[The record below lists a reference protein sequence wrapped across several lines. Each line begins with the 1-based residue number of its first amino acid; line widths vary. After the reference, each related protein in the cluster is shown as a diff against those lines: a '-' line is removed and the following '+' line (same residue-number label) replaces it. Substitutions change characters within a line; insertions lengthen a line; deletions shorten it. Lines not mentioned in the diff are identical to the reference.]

1 MLNKII
7 IEPIVR
13 RALVEDIGNG
23 DLTTTATIP
32 ENLSAK
38 AIVHAKED
46 GVLAGMPLVKE
57 VYRIVDESVRVE
69 VLKSEGSTIEKGTTI
84 AEITGKAKSILIG
97 ERVALNFLQRMSGIA
112 TKTRNM
118 AELIKYFDCHLTDT
132 RKTTPGLRILEKYSV
147 HIGGG
152 RNHRFDLSSSIL
164 IKDNHIE
171 VSNGIQNAV
180 AAARR
185 AVGHTTKIEVEVKN
199 IEEVKEAL
207 TTGADIIMLD
217 NMSIEDMKEAVE
229 LIGDK
234 AIIEASGNITEKNIK
249 DVANTG
255 VNFISSG
262 SLTHSY
268 CSLDISIDIAYDKK
282 K

>member
-1 MLNKII
+1 MLNRII

-23 DLTTTATIP
+23 DLTTTAIIP

-38 AIVHAKED
+38 AIVHAKEN

-57 VYRIVDESVRVE
+57 VYHIIDENVRVE
-69 VLKSEGSTIEKGTTI
+69 VLKAEGSEVEKGTTI
-84 AEITGKAKSILIG
+84 AEITGKAASILIG

-132 RKTTPGLRILEKYSV
+132 RKTTPGLRVLEKYAV
-147 HIGGG
+147 QVGGG

-180 AAARR
+180 AAAKR
-185 AVGHTTKIEVEVKN
+185 AVGHTTKIEVEVKDIN
-199 IEEVKEAL
+199 QVNEAL

-217 NMSIEDMKEAVE
+217 NMDIETMEEAVK

-234 AIIEASGNITEKNIK
+234 AIVEASGNITEENIK

-255 VNFISSG
+255 VDFISSG

-268 CSLDISIDIAYDKK
+268 SSLDISIDIAYDKK

>member
-1 MLNKII
+1 MLNRII

-23 DLTTTATIP
+23 DLTTTAIIP

-38 AIVHAKED
+38 AIVHAKEN

-57 VYRIVDESVRVE
+57 VYRIIDENVRVE
-69 VLKSEGSTIEKGTTI
+69 VLKAEGSEVEKGTTI
-84 AEITGKAKSILIG
+84 AEITGKAASILIG

-132 RKTTPGLRILEKYSV
+132 RKTTPGLRVLEKYAV
-147 HIGGG
+147 QVGGG

-180 AAARR
+180 AAAKR
-185 AVGHTTKIEVEVKN
+185 AVGHTTKIEVEVKDIN
-199 IEEVKEAL
+199 QVNEAL

-217 NMSIEDMKEAVE
+217 NMDIETMEEAVK

-234 AIIEASGNITEKNIK
+234 AIVEASGNITEENIK

-255 VNFISSG
+255 VDFISSG

-268 CSLDISIDIAYDKK
+268 SSLDISIDIAYDKK

>member
-1 MLNKII
+1 MLNRII

-23 DLTTTATIP
+23 DLTTTAIIP

-38 AIVHAKED
+38 AIVHAKEN

-57 VYRIVDESVRVE
+57 VYRIIDENVRVE
-69 VLKSEGSTIEKGTTI
+69 VLKAEGSEVEKGTTI
-84 AEITGKAKSILIG
+84 AEITGKAASILIG

-132 RKTTPGLRILEKYSV
+132 RKTTPGLRVLEKYAV
-147 HIGGG
+147 QIGGG

-180 AAARR
+180 AAAKR
-185 AVGHTTKIEVEVKN
+185 AVGHTTKIEVEVKDIN
-199 IEEVKEAL
+199 QVNEAL

-217 NMSIEDMKEAVE
+217 NMDIETMEEAVK

-234 AIIEASGNITEKNIK
+234 AIVEASGNITEENIK

-255 VNFISSG
+255 VDFISSG

-268 CSLDISIDIAYDKK
+268 SSLDISIDIAYDKK

>member
-1 MLNKII
+1 MLNRII

-23 DLTTTATIP
+23 DLTTTAIIP

-38 AIVHAKED
+38 AIIHAKED

-57 VYRIVDESVRVE
+57 VYRIIDENVRVE
-69 VLKSEGSTIEKGTTI
+69 VLKSEGSVVEKGTTL
-84 AEITGKAKSILIG
+84 AEITGRAKSILTG

-112 TKTRNM
+112 TKTRSM

-180 AAARR
+180 AAAKR
-185 AVGHTTKIEVEVKN
+185 AVGHTTKIEVEVKSLN
-199 IEEVKEAL
+199 EVKEAL

-217 NMSIEDMKEAVE
+217 NMDVETMREAVL

-234 AIIEASGNITEKNIK
+234 AIIEASGNITEENIK
-249 DVANTG
+249 EVANTG
-255 VNFISSG
+255 VDFISSG
-262 SLTHSY
+262 SLTHSFS
-268 CSLDISIDIAYDKK
+268 SLDISIDIAYDKK

>member
-1 MLNKII
+1 MLNRII

-23 DLTTTATIP
+23 DLTTTAIIP

-57 VYRIVDESVRVE
+57 VYRIIDDNVRVE
-69 VLKSEGSTIEKGTTI
+69 ILKSEGSEVKKGTTL
-84 AEITGKAKSILIG
+84 AEITGKASSILTG

-118 AELIKYFDCHLTDT
+118 SELIKYFDCHLTDT
-132 RKTTPGLRILEKYSV
+132 RKTTPGLRVLEKYSV
-147 HIGGG
+147 QVGGG

-180 AAARR
+180 AAAKR

-199 IEEVKEAL
+199 VMQVKEAL

-217 NMSIEDMKEAVE
+217 NMNIEDMEEAVK
-229 LIGDK
+229 LIGDR
-234 AIIEASGNITEKNIK
+234 AIVEASGNITELNIK

-255 VNFISSG
+255 VDFISSG

-268 CSLDISIDIAYDKK
+268 SSLDISIDIAYDKK
-282 K
+282 